1 MWINLLQIFSM
12 VSKKVGNRFI
22 PTYVPNNLPWYKR
35 DGLMPWYDKGKC
47 CSFLENT
54 DEHFE
59 TLKIVNFDIINSN
72 GQIDYK
78 KLREY
83 QICDHHEIM
92 NFPPE
97 IREQIMSSM
106 FRVYGPDMFV
116 AKETA
121 VEHFNKPIKNIGRA
135 KFIKK
140 LKDEHYKKTS

>member
-1 MWINLLQIFSM
+1 MLQIFSM

-35 DGLMPWYDKGKC
+35 DDLMPWYDKGKC
-47 CSFLENT
+47 RSFLENN
-54 DEHFE
+54 DAHFE

-97 IREQIMSSM
+97 IRHQCFAFMGQICLL
-106 FRVYGPDMFV
+106 
-116 AKETA
+116 K
-121 VEHFNKPIKNIGRA
+121 
-135 KFIKK
+135 KK
-140 LKDEHYKKTS
+140 LP

>member
-1 MWINLLQIFSM
+1 M

-47 CSFLENT
+47 RSFLENT

-59 TLKIVNFDIINSN
+59 TLKIVNFDIIDSN
-72 GQIDYK
+72 GQIDNK

-83 QICDHHEIM
+83 RTWDHYEIM

-97 IREQIMSSM
+97 KREQIMSSM
-106 FRVYGPDMFV
+106 FRVNRPDMFV
-116 AKETA
+116 KKETA
-121 VEHFNKPIKNIGRA
+121 LYHFNKSIKNIGRG

-140 LKDEHYKKTS
+140 LKDEHYKETW